1 MLTCNQLRV
10 YEGGLNDTGR
20 CLVNGH
26 IRGRDASIVG
36 CNYLYWT
43 WTVGIGGYSTMLF
56 FHFLIVKLINWFE
69 KAEEALDEDYGDD
82 EE

>member
-1 MLTCNQLRV
+1 MTLVDVLLMTISGGVMLLLWVVIICI
-10 YEGGLNDTGR
+10 GLGLLALAVTTL
-20 CLVNGH
+20 C
-26 IRGRDASIVG
+26 
-36 CNYLYWT
+36 C
-43 WTVGIGGYSTMLF
+43 F